1 MGWQSVIRSV
11 RTWENTKRD
20 TQLSTITTKTAFRLL
35 LCETYKAAEE
45 YIGEK
50 IRHDWL
56 IGNCYDYGIVDL
68 EIGIAPEREAV
79 PQGDAMSAC
88 TGCV

>member
-1 MGWQSVIRSV
+1 MGEYKKRYAVIDNYHEDGFPV
-11 RTWENTKRD
+11 
-20 TQLSTITTKTAFRLL
+20 IAV
-35 LCETYKAAEE
+35 CETYKAAED

-50 IRHDWL
+50 IRQDWL